1 MSQLTHE
8 QYNRLEAAL
17 SGSRRIRVSRRGI
30 EYVVIP
36 LAVRTHQR
44 REVIDARHPTTG
56 DAMTLFL
63 DEIDSLEVV

>member
-17 SGSRRIRVSRRGI
+17 SGARRIRISRRGT
-30 EYVVIP
+30 EYVLVP
-36 LAVRTHQR
+36 LAMRTQDR
-44 REVIDARHPTTG
+44 REVMDAKNPTTG

-63 DEIDSLEVV
+63 DEVDSVEAV

>member
-1 MSQLTHE
+1 MAQLTHE

-30 EYVVIP
+30 EYVLVP
-36 LAVRTHQR
+36 LAIRTHER
-44 REVIDARHPTTG
+44 REVIDTRHPTTG

-63 DEIDSLEVV
+63 DELDFLEVV